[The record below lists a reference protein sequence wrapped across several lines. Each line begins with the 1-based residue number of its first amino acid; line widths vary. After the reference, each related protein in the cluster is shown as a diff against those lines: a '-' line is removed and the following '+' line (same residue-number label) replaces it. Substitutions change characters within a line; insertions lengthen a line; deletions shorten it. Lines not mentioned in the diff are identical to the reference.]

1 MRPDSVVGCDLEL
14 GSESLPQRGQKTSV
28 SAKSGTTQ
36 LPGFAQR
43 ARAAAPEAAV
53 PERPRTLM
61 LNVGLRCLSACPHC
75 HHSCTPERTEVMS
88 RQTMLECVRLAD
100 RVRPQIVDITGGEPE
115 LFEHLPDLIAELA
128 ARRLSTRVRTNL
140 TALAEP
146 SAAHLSNLFAEHGVG
161 LLASLLG
168 TSAATFATQRET
180 SAWRTALK
188 VLSLL
193 NALGYGALEGGSR
206 LRLDLAYNPPLGEL
220 PRPQQEIEAEF
231 RTDLGSLGIRFDSLL
246 AIANVPVGRF
256 AERLKRQ
263 GAHDAYMEE
272 LAAAFNPATVR
283 ALDCRHGFEVAWD
296 GTLWDCDFNLAARV
310 RPASGPR
317 TIEDA
322 LRDEGALA
330 QRRIGFAQHCLACTS
345 GSGSG

>member
-1 MRPDSVVGCDLEL
+1 MPAEGD
-14 GSESLPQRGQKTSV
+14 
-28 SAKSGTTQ
+28 TTQ
-36 LPGFAQR
+36 APGFAQR

-75 HHSCTPERTEVMS
+75 HHACTPERTEVMS

-100 RVRPQIVDITGGEPE
+100 RLRPEIVDITGGEPE
-115 LFEHLPDLIAELA
+115 LSEHLPHLIADLA

-146 SAAHLSNLFAEHGVG
+146 SAAHLTNLFAEHGVA
-161 LLASLLG
+161 LLASLPG
-168 TSAATFATQRET
+168 ISASAFAAQRGA

-188 VLSLL
+188 VLSWL
-193 NALGYGALEGGSR
+193 NALGYGALEGGSW

-231 RTDLGSLGIRFDSLL
+231 RAELASHAVRFDSLL

-256 AERLKRQ
+256 AERLRRQ
-263 GAHDAYMEE
+263 GTYDAYMDE
-272 LAAAFNPATVR
+272 LSAAFNPATVG

-317 TIEDA
+317 TIGDA
-322 LRDEGALA
+322 LADEGALA
-330 QRRIGFAQHCLACTS
+330 QRRIGFAQHCLACTC